1 MKIMIDKSFFNN
13 QKYLIIQNSEF
24 SWCSKKQESVDLFL
38 DIGKSNSL
46 NDYFEIHGLDRLE
59 FLEKKYLD
67 MMQAVSSSNPPWKE
81 VLPYRIYSE
90 KMSKLQI
97 FLDEAKSLS
106 NKKYS
111 KVFSS
116 GNEVLHN
123 LSTFKIEESVLGT
136 KIENPTVRKILSSF
150 SPKEDGFTSHLTYD
164 RLKTVTGRLV
174 VKSGPQVLLLPR
186 GSKNIF
192 KSRYEDGSI
201 VWVDYVSLE
210 PRLAKLLKS
219 KTTKV
224 DIYSDI
230 IKEYDLSHDRKT
242 IKAAV
247 LSTLF
252 GAGIS
257 KLTEI
262 VGKEAFLI
270 KKSIEDYFDLKSI
283 LDSAGD
289 FKSGKIYNHFGRPI
303 NLKKKTSNVA
313 VNNFIQSSGVDVS
326 LVGFSNLMKKFPDSV
341 KSLAVIHDALVLDV
355 HKDELA
361 SVKEI
366 VKEGIEISDLGH
378 FYLECS

>member
-1 MKIMIDKSFFNN
+1 MIDKSFFSN
-13 QKYLIIQNSEF
+13 QKYLVIQNSEF
-24 SWCSKKQESVDLFL
+24 SWCTEKQESVDLFL
-38 DIGKSNSL
+38 DTGKSNTL
-46 NDYFEIHGLDRLE
+46 NDYFEIHGLSRME

-67 MMQAVSSSNPPWKE
+67 MMQVVSASNPPWKE
-81 VLPYRIYSE
+81 VLPCRVYSQ
-90 KMSKLQI
+90 KMNKLQA

-106 NKKYS
+106 NEKYS
-111 KVFSS
+111 QVFSS
-116 GNEVLHN
+116 GNEILHN
-123 LSTFKIEESVLGT
+123 LSTFKVNESVL
-136 KIENPTVRKILSSF
+136 KKSIENPTVRKILSSF
-150 SPKEDGFTSHLTYD
+150 SPNEDGFTAPLTYD
-164 RLKTVTGRLV
+164 RLKTVTGRLI

-186 GSKNIF
+186 DSKNIF

-201 VWVDYVSLE
+201 LWVDYVSLE
-210 PRLAKLLKS
+210 PRLAKLLNS
-219 KTTKV
+219 KTAKV

-230 IKEYDLSHDRKT
+230 IKEYNLSYDRKT
-242 IKAAV
+242 IKTAV

-262 VGKEAFLI
+262 VGKDAFLI
-270 KKSIEDYFDLKSI
+270 KKSIDDYFDLKSI
-283 LDSAGD
+283 LKKAGD

-303 NLKKKTSNVA
+303 NLKKRTSNVA
-313 VNNFIQSSGVDVS
+313 INNFIQSSGVDVS
-326 LVGFSNLMKKFPDSV
+326 LIGFSELVKKLPSSV

-361 SVKEI
+361 SVREI